1 MGEKMFHLIRKLIV
15 VGVMSIFIFLMCGVE
30 GCRKRQQRVN
40 WQEEFEY
47 RSDEIFPIKIG
58 KYGYPYVQVIVNGQE
73 LEMAFDTG
81 NMSGLLV
88 APETANRLSL
98 SSVGESKHY
107 DSSGEVIGTFRV
119 FEVPE
124 LVVFDKVWAEE
135 QAHEHTGSGLVGLI
149 GPRYVYGKRFTLD
162 YQNKVIAVSESP
174 LPRIEQENITF
185 PLIQSKDHEGMIII
199 RGEVNGQQVL
209 IQIDTGK
216 SRTCIDSALVKKI
229 DLPEV
234 ERGYRIDE
242 IQIGPYSFKVASAKK
257 VSFRGISDDLAEPIL
272 LGIGSDILSQ
282 VVLSVDYSK
291 QIVMISKLSH

>member
-1 MGEKMFHLIRKLIV
+1 MCELFRRQAT
-15 VGVMSIFIFLMCGVE
+15 VGSISLLIFLLFSGG
-30 GCRKRQQRVN
+30 GCRRYQKIVD
-40 WQEEFEY
+40 WQKDLEY
-47 RSDEIFPIKIG
+47 KSSEIFPIKVG
-58 KYGYPYVQVIVNGQE
+58 KYGYPYVQVIINDQE

-88 APETANRLSL
+88 SPDTACRLGL

-107 DSSGEVIGTFRV
+107 DSSGEAIGTYLVFR
-119 FEVPE
+119 VPE
-124 LVVFDKVWAEE
+124 LVVFDKVWTEE
-135 QAHEHTGSGLVGLI
+135 QAHEHRSSGLIGLI

-174 LPRIEQENITF
+174 FLRIEQENITF

-199 RGEVNGQQVL
+199 GGEVNGHQVL

-216 SRTCIDSALVKKI
+216 SRTCVDPELVKKI

-234 ERGYRIDE
+234 KRGYRIDN
-242 IQIGPYSFKVASAKK
+242 IQLGLHSFKVSSAKK
-257 VSFRGISDDLAEPIL
+257 VSFKGISGDLPEPIL

-291 QIVMISKLSH
+291 QIVMITK